1 MKRTP
6 AHGQAAGERHPPVCG
21 PAARRAHRS
30 ASHSGESAS
39 MTMTPIPVIGVE
51 PAQPPRARLA
61 MRRFVMLMRGD
72 PQRGTDDHH
81 HRWPQQIGQ
90 CRLAHRILHPDDVHP
105 IHHSRQCAPMFR
117 SMKHLRFPACRTSR
131 SHRLDAT
138 PPACVRKTTFAHRS
152 VTPDVFQPFIIA
164 SPPSL
169 GPPDCHALP
178 LQHRPRRRPH
188 ADGVVLQS
196 CARTHL
202 TRLISFS
209 SGNFSRPRTCIAQT
223 FR

>member
-1 MKRTP
+1 
-6 AHGQAAGERHPPVCG
+6 
-21 PAARRAHRS
+21 
-30 ASHSGESAS
+30 
-39 MTMTPIPVIGVE
+39 MTMTPVSVIRVE
-51 PAQPPRARLA
+51 PAQATRARLA

-90 CRLAHRILHPDDVHP
+90 CRLAHRILHPDDVHS

-117 SMKHLRFPACRTSR
+117 SMKHLRFPPCRASR
-131 SHRLDAT
+131 SHRVDAT
-138 PPACVRKTTFAHRS
+138 PPACVREPTFAYRS
-152 VTPDVFQPFIIA
+152 VTPDVFQPLIIA
-164 SPPSL
+164 SPSSL
-169 GPPDCHALP
+169 RSPDCHALS
-178 LQHRPRRRPH
+178 LQHRPRRRSH

-202 TRLISFS
+202 THPISS
-209 SGNFSRPRTCIAQT
+209 VSESFSRPYARIAQT